1 MLLGKIIDCKQ
12 ISLKI
17 KSEVIEEVQKVKQDN
32 NITPTVVSI
41 LVGNDYG
48 SIYYQNMQD
57 KTARELGINFIK
69 ANFDKNVTEEEL
81 LSCIRKYNDDKLI
94 HGIMV
99 LLPFPGNINEKK
111 VLNAINPNKDIDCLT
126 DICMGR
132 LFKSDKIFYPCT
144 ANSVATIID
153 SLGIELEGKEAVIIG
168 RSNIVGKPTA
178 MMMLD
183 RNTTVTVCHSRTR
196 NLEGIASRADILI
209 SAIGKPKYINSNF
222 IKKGAV
228 VIDVG
233 TSSLNGK
240 ITGDVDFDDVIDK
253 VSYISTVPGGVGT
266 LTTALLFKNLC
277 EAVKKCI

>member
-1 MLLGKIIDCKQ
+1 MGKIIDCKE
-12 ISLKI
+12 IALKI
-17 KSEVIEEVQKVKQDN
+17 KNEVIEEAQKVKQEN

-41 LVGNDYG
+41 LAGNDYG
-48 SIYYQNMQD
+48 SIYYQNMQS
-57 KTARELGINFIK
+57 KTAGELGINFIK
-69 ANFDKNVTEEEL
+69 ANFDENVTEEEL
-81 LSCIRKYNDDKLI
+81 LDCIRKYNDDNLV

-99 LLPFPGNINEKK
+99 LLPLPHNIDEKK
-111 VLNAINPNKDIDCLT
+111 VINEINPDKDIDCLT

-153 SLGIELEGKEAVIIG
+153 SLDIDLEGKEAVIIG

-183 RNTTVTVCHSRTR
+183 RNTTVTVCHSRTK
-196 NLEGIASRADILI
+196 NLEEAASRADILI
-209 SAIGKPKYINSNF
+209 SAIGKPKYINGDF
-222 IKKGAV
+222 IKEGAV

-253 VSYISTVPGGVGT
+253 VSYITTVPGGVGT

>member
-1 MLLGKIIDCKQ
+1 MGKIIDCKE
-12 ISLKI
+12 IALKI
-17 KSEVIEEVQKVKQDN
+17 KNEVIEEAQKVKQEN

-41 LVGNDYG
+41 LAGNDYG
-48 SIYYQNMQD
+48 SIYYQDMQS
-57 KTARELGINFIK
+57 KTAGELGINFII
-69 ANFDKNVTEEEL
+69 ANFDENVTEEEL
-81 LSCIRKYNDDKLI
+81 LDCIRKYNDDNLV

-99 LLPFPGNINEKK
+99 LLPLPHNIDEKK
-111 VLNAINPNKDIDCLT
+111 VLNEINPDKDIDCLT

-153 SLGIELEGKEAVIIG
+153 SLDIDLEGKEAVIIG

-183 RNTTVTVCHSRTR
+183 RNTTVTVCHSRTK
-196 NLEGIASRADILI
+196 NLEEAASRADILI
-209 SAIGKPKYINSNF
+209 SAIGKPKYINGDF
-222 IKKGAV
+222 IKEGAV

-253 VSYISTVPGGVGT
+253 VSYITTVPGGVGT